1 MMPIQRPA
9 FLHFLSTS
17 DWKYGGGG
25 KPIYLPPL
33 FFYTRSS
40 EDFAA
45 LWASL
50 TELRRVIV
58 EAVIGGDW
66 CV

>member
-1 MMPIQRPA
+1 M
-9 FLHFLSTS
+9 
-17 DWKYGGGG
+17 GGGG
-25 KPIYLPPL
+25 QTNISAPL

>member
-25 KPIYLPPL
+25 QTNISAPL

>member
-1 MMPIQRPA
+1 MMPIQRPKY
-9 FLHFLSTS
+9 FLSTNIS
-17 DWKYGGGG
+17 A
-25 KPIYLPPL
+25 PL

>member
-1 MMPIQRPA
+1 MMPIQRPKY
-9 FLHFLSTS
+9 FLSTS
-17 DWKYGGGG
+17 DWKYGGGQTN
-25 KPIYLPPL
+25 ISAPL

>member
-1 MMPIQRPA
+1 MYI
-9 FLHFLSTS
+9 FLNLLCQTPS
-17 DWKYGGGG
+17 GLELG
-25 KPIYLPPL
+25 KPIYLSPF